1 MQHLSSK
8 KYEPLLYVS
17 ELFDGQSHQH
27 TQGDGALLASEEVKA
42 HLKNWALIGSTLR
55 HEMPA
60 QMDLNFADK
69 VMARLENEQMEP
81 AAFESSD
88 ATEFA
93 WVPPCEGAMDPDAAE
108 RDVSDPQVIFT
119 PAASSDESLSKV
131 GKAKELEVKEESASE
146 QTAHRPLFTLKHVLT
161 FTTQIAIAASVAVV
175 AIVGLQTYNA
185 ADPVLSQ
192 PASTVATNKGPV
204 SGLSLA
210 SYQNSDSEVLMNL
223 KQMPEPNLRGQDP
236 YQSDVE
242 RKQQEELERINQYV
256 QGYVLDTTAN
266 R

>member
-8 KYEPLLYVS
+8 KYEPLLHVS

-27 TQGDGALLASEEVKA
+27 TQGDGALLASDEVKA

-60 QMDLNFADK
+60 LLDMNFADK

-81 AAFESSD
+81 ASFESSD

-93 WVPPCEGAMDPDAAE
+93 WVPPCEGSMNPYAQK
-108 RDVSDPQVIFT
+108 RDDSDQQVIFA
-119 PAASSDESLSKV
+119 PSANSDASLSKKV
-131 GKAKELEVKEESASE
+131 VSE
-146 QTAHRPLFTLKHVLT
+146 PTAHRPFFTLRNFVT

-192 PASTVATNKGPV
+192 PASTMAINNGPV

-210 SYQNSDSEVLMNL
+210 SYQNSDNEVLMNL
-223 KQMPEPNLRGQDP
+223 KQMPEPNLRDQDP
-236 YQSDVE
+236 YQSGLE

-256 QGYVLDTTAN
+256 HGYVFDSAAN